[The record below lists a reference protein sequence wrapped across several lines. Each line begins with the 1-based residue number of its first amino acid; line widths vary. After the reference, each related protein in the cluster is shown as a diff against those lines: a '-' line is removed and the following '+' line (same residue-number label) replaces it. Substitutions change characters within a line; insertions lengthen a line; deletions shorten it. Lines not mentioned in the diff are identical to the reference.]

1 MSGSMVRNTMVMKG
15 AGTMNMPKRFVCGLL
30 GLMLVLCLVACTKD
44 KPISAEDMVGTWQ
57 REVVFLPY
65 FKAEVELALEL
76 NEDGSYEKTV
86 TNHENGK
93 LLETEEGTWTFDGAK
108 LVCVKARETATMTY
122 EYDRGS
128 NTLENAGYEYK
139 KIS

>member
-1 MSGSMVRNTMVMKG
+1 
-15 AGTMNMPKRFVCGLL
+15 MNMPKRFVCGLL

-57 REVVFLPY
+57 REVVFLAY
-65 FKAEVELALEL
+65 YGAEVDLILEL
-76 NEDGSYEKTV
+76 KDDGTYEKTV
-86 TNHENGK
+86 TNHENNAV
-93 LLETEEGTWTFDGAK
+93 LTTEQGTWTFDEAE
-108 LVCVKARETATMTY
+108 LVCVRQPQPATMTY
-122 EYDRGS
+122 EYDRDS